1 MGILCHLVRSSSV
14 YDGFD
19 EDSQI
24 LSRLP
29 GLVPFEADAEPR
41 RAGVVEG
48 HLKHELLLS
57 ILRNHARHA
66 GHLVPLD
73 ATESNGG
80 RRGETG
86 MMKGKGWERGEGRR
100 QRVSSL
106 SLNSLQKL
114 N

>member
-1 MGILCHLVRSSSV
+1 MGILRHLVGSSSV

-29 GLVPFEADAEPR
+29 GLVPFEADAEPC

-57 ILRNHARHA
+57 IL
-66 GHLVPLD
+66 
-73 ATESNGG
+73 
-80 RRGETG
+80 
-86 MMKGKGWERGEGRR
+86 
-100 QRVSSL
+100 
-106 SLNSLQKL
+106 
-114 N
+114 

>member
-1 MGILCHLVRSSSV
+1 MGILRHLVGSSSV

-57 ILRNHARHA
+57 ILWDHARHA
-66 GHLVPLD
+66 GHLVPLE
-73 ATESNGG
+73 AAESNGG
-80 RRGETG
+80 RRGEMG
-86 MMKGKGWERGEGRR
+86 MMKGKGWEWGEGRR
-100 QRVSSL
+100 ERVSSL